1 MISPDKLFSREALD
15 KMRSPEKL
23 DTLLHITTPV
33 AWIGLSAIVLLL
45 LGVVMWSIMGSFT
58 VKADGYGLIMDTG
71 GVRKVVA
78 ITSGQVSD
86 VYVGTGAKV
95 QKNQKLFSMAQT
107 IMSMD
112 TLATLNSVELGT
124 HINDVE
130 QRVNNHDGKRM
141 AEEASEQIYSPYNGI
156 VTELLVD
163 PGTVVQAGEEL
174 ATIRLNEER
183 NDLIGVMYVSV
194 EKGKRLEPGMS
205 IQLAPNGADTS
216 QSGSLLGIVR
226 SVSEYPVDQKSMAR
240 NLGNSQLSQ
249 TILQQLQNSAVEV
262 RFDLIKNEK
271 DESGYLWTS
280 MVGKH
285 NQITPGT
292 YVTGSVVIDRKPPI
306 EKVFYKISQWLRN
319 R

>member
-78 ITSGQVSD
+78 MTSGQVSD
-86 VYVGTGAKV
+86 IYVGTGAKV
-95 QKNQKLFSMAQT
+95 QKNQKLLSMAQT
-107 IMSMD
+107 VMSMD
-112 TLATLNSVELGT
+112 TLATLNSVDLGT

-216 QSGSLLGIVR
+216 QSGSLLGVVR

-240 NLGNSQLSQ
+240 NLGNSQLAQ

-262 RFDLIKNEK
+262 RFDLIKNEN
-271 DESGYLWTS
+271 DPSGYLWTS
-280 MVGKH
+280 KVGKH

-292 YVTGSVVIDRKPPI
+292 YVNGFVVIDRKPPI

>member
-45 LGVVMWSIMGSFT
+45 VGVVMWSIMGSFT

-78 ITSGQVSD
+78 MSSGQVSD
-86 VYVGTGAKV
+86 VYIGTGAKV

-107 IMSMD
+107 VMSMD

-216 QSGSLLGIVR
+216 QSGSLLGVVR

-271 DESGYLWTS
+271 DPSGYLWTS

-285 NQITPGT
+285 NEITPGT
-292 YVTGSVVIDRKPPI
+292 YVTGFVVIDRKPPI

>member
-71 GVRKVVA
+71 GVRKVLA
-78 ITSGQVSD
+78 MTSGQVSD

-95 QKNQKLFSMAQT
+95 QKNQKLFSLSQT
-107 IMSMD
+107 VMSMD
-112 TLATLNSVELGT
+112 TLATWNSIELGT

-216 QSGSLLGIVR
+216 QSGSLLGVVR

>member
-71 GVRKVVA
+71 GVRKVLA
-78 ITSGQVSD
+78 MTSGQVSD
-86 VYVGTGAKV
+86 VYVSTGAKV
-95 QKNQKLFSMAQT
+95 QKNQKLFSLSQT
-107 IMSMD
+107 VMSMD
-112 TLATLNSVELGT
+112 TLATWNSIELGT

-205 IQLAPNGADTS
+205 IQLAPNGVDTS
-216 QSGSLLGIVR
+216 QSGSLLGVVR

-262 RFDLIKNEK
+262 RFDLIKNEN
-271 DESGYLWTS
+271 DPSGYLWTS
-280 MVGKH
+280 MVGNH
-285 NQITPGT
+285 NEITPGT
-292 YVTGSVVIDRKPPI
+292 YVSGSVVIDRKPPI

>member
-45 LGVVMWSIMGSFT
+45 VGVVMWSIMGSFT

-78 ITSGQVSD
+78 MSSGQVSD

-95 QKNQKLFSMAQT
+95 QKNQKLFSMTQT
-107 IMSMD
+107 VMSMD

-216 QSGSLLGIVR
+216 QSGSLLGVVR

>member
-45 LGVVMWSIMGSFT
+45 LGVVMWSIMGAFT
-58 VKADGYGLIMDTG
+58 VKAEGYGLIMDTG

-78 ITSGQVSD
+78 MASGQVKNI
-86 VYVGTGAKV
+86 YVGTGAKV
-95 QKNQKLFSMAQT
+95 QKNQKLFTMEQT
-107 IMSMD
+107 VMSMD
-112 TLATLNSVELGT
+112 TLATLNSVDLGT
-124 HINDVE
+124 HVNDVE

-141 AEEASEQIYSPYNGI
+141 AEEANEQIYSPYNGI

-163 PGTVVQAGEEL
+163 PGTVVQSGEEL
-174 ATIRLNEER
+174 ATIRINEER

-205 IQLAPNGADTS
+205 VQLSPNGADTS
-216 QSGSLLGIVR
+216 QSGSLLGVVR

-262 RFDLIKNEK
+262 RFDLIKNEN
-271 DESGYLWTS
+271 DPSGYLWTS
-280 MVGKH
+280 KVGKH

-292 YVTGSVVIDRKPPI
+292 YVNGFVVIDRKPPI

>member
-45 LGVVMWSIMGSFT
+45 VGVVLWSVMGSFT

-78 ITSGQVSD
+78 MTSGQVSD
-86 VYVGTGAKV
+86 VYVSTGAKV
-95 QKNQKLFSMAQT
+95 QKNQKMFSMAQT

-141 AEEASEQIYSPYNGI
+141 AEEANEQIYSPYNG
-156 VTELLVD
+156 VVSELLVD

-174 ATIRLNEER
+174 ATIRINEER
-183 NDLIGVMYVSV
+183 DDLIGVMYVSV

-216 QSGSLLGIVR
+216 QSGSLLGVVR

-271 DESGYLWTS
+271 DPSGYLWTAV
-280 MVGKH
+280 VGNH

-292 YVTGSVVIDRKPPI
+292 YVSGSVVIERKPPI

>member
-71 GVRKVVA
+71 GVRKVLA
-78 ITSGQVSD
+78 MTSGQVSD

-95 QKNQKLFSMAQT
+95 QKNQKLFSLSQT
-107 IMSMD
+107 VMSMD
-112 TLATLNSVELGT
+112 TLATWNSIELGT

-205 IQLAPNGADTS
+205 IQLAPNGVDTS
-216 QSGSLLGIVR
+216 QSGSLLGVVR

>member
-45 LGVVMWSIMGSFT
+45 VGVVMWSIMGSFT

-78 ITSGQVSD
+78 MSSGQVSD

-107 IMSMD
+107 VMSMD

-216 QSGSLLGIVR
+216 QSGSLLGVVR

-262 RFDLIKNEK
+262 RFDLIKNEN
-271 DESGYLWTS
+271 DPSGYLWTS
-280 MVGKH
+280 MVGTH
-285 NQITPGT
+285 NEITPGT
-292 YVTGSVVIDRKPPI
+292 YVSGSVVIDRKPPI

>member
-71 GVRKVVA
+71 GVRKVLA
-78 ITSGQVSD
+78 MTSGQVSD

-95 QKNQKLFSMAQT
+95 QKNQKLFSLSQT
-107 IMSMD
+107 VMSMD
-112 TLATLNSVELGT
+112 TLATWNSIELGT

-205 IQLAPNGADTS
+205 IQLAPNGVDTS
-216 QSGSLLGIVR
+216 QSGSLLGVVR

-262 RFDLIKNEK
+262 RFDLIKNEN
-271 DESGYLWTS
+271 DPSGYLWTS
-280 MVGKH
+280 MVGTH
-285 NQITPGT
+285 NEITPGT
-292 YVTGSVVIDRKPPI
+292 YVSGSVVIDRKPPI

>member
-45 LGVVMWSIMGSFT
+45 VGVVMWSIMGSFT

-78 ITSGQVSD
+78 MSSGQVSD

-95 QKNQKLFSMAQT
+95 QKNQKLFSMTQT
-107 IMSMD
+107 VMSMD

-216 QSGSLLGIVR
+216 QSGSLLGVVR

-271 DESGYLWTS
+271 DPSGYLWTS
-280 MVGKH
+280 MVGTH
-285 NQITPGT
+285 NEITPGT
-292 YVTGSVVIDRKPPI
+292 YVSGSVVIDRKPPI